1 MTDFFLPLIRQTFI
15 DATEASINIY
25 CSPGSLISQNHIIAR
40 SRTQMG
46 GILMIDSSPFNGDY
60 FKTRVEH
67 NTIEAEEGVLMRVAI
82 GLGSAIWS
90 DDTETILTGGSVT
103 GNRIRGLGMGY
114 GIAASG
120 LKDFTVVDNES
131 LARHGGRR
139 GDRCLVPVESDDPI
153 FDSLSK
159 KEIENGIVRNPIP
172 QAFLKTSA
180 TIDGGEFQEDFV
192 EGDFSYREFSVIL
205 AKKNNKNSNPSLIS
219 SRQRYQSFA
228 LTSTQ
233 MTKRT

>member
-1 MTDFFLPLIRQTFI
+1 
-15 DATEASINIY
+15 
-25 CSPGSLISQNHIIAR
+25 
-40 SRTQMG
+40 MG

-90 DDTETILTGGSVT
+90 DDTETILIGGSVT

-192 EGDFSYREFSVIL
+192 EGDFSYREFSVLL
-205 AKKNNKNSNPSLIS
+205 AKKKNEKFEPFVDIIASTIPVVCLDVDPDDKADLS
-219 SRQRYQSFA
+219 SREGSEKQEKPQEAVREEIKQAAPPVSPCSA
-228 LTSTQ
+228 SSDNT
-233 MTKRT
+233 